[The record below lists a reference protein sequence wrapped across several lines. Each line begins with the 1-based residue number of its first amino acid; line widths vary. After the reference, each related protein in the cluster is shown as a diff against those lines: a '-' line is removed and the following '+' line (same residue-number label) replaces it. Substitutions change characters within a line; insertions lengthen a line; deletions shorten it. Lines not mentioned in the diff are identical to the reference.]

1 MSFISY
7 VLIDWNQ
14 SLQSQNLK
22 ISKLTKWE
30 AWDFN
35 KKFSINGETKKYI
48 RLELVSTLINLK
60 EKN

>member
-1 MSFISY
+1 MSFTSY

-14 SLQSQNLK
+14 PLQSQNFK
-22 ISKLTKWE
+22 TFKLTKWE
-30 AWDFN
+30 ALDLN

-48 RLELVSTLINLK
+48 RLELASTLTNLK

>member
-1 MSFISY
+1 VTFISY
-7 VLIDWNQ
+7 VLIDWNRP
-14 SLQSQNLK
+14 LQSQNLK
-22 ISKLTKWE
+22 TFKLTKWE

>member
-22 ISKLTKWE
+22 TFKLTKWE
-30 AWDFN
+30 AWDLN

-48 RLELVSTLINLK
+48 RLELGSTLINLK

>member
-14 SLQSQNLK
+14 PLQSQNLK

-35 KKFSINGETKKYI
+35 KKFSTNGETKKYI

-60 EKN
+60 AKN

>member
-14 SLQSQNLK
+14 PLQSQNLK
-22 ISKLTKWE
+22 TLKLTKWE
-30 AWDFN
+30 AWDLN
-35 KKFSINGETKKYI
+35 KKFSINGETKKYL

>member
-1 MSFISY
+1 MSFTSY

-14 SLQSQNLK
+14 PLQSQNFKTL
-22 ISKLTKWE
+22 KLTKWE
-30 AWDFN
+30 ALDLN
-35 KKFSINGETKKYI
+35 KKFFINGETKKYI

>member
-14 SLQSQNLK
+14 PLQSQNLK
-22 ISKLTKWE
+22 TLKLTKWE
-30 AWDFN
+30 AWDLN

>member
-14 SLQSQNLK
+14 PLQSQNLK

-35 KKFSINGETKKYI
+35 KKFSTNGETKKYI

>member
-1 MSFISY
+1 VSFISY

-14 SLQSQNLK
+14 PLQSQNLK
-22 ISKLTKWE
+22 ISKITKWE

-35 KKFSINGETKKYI
+35 KKFSTNGETKKYI

>member
-7 VLIDWNQ
+7 VLIDWNRP
-14 SLQSQNLK
+14 LQSQNLK

-35 KKFSINGETKKYI
+35 KKFSTNGETKKYI

-60 EKN
+60 EKK

>member
-1 MSFISY
+1 MSFTSY

-14 SLQSQNLK
+14 SIQSQNLK
-22 ISKLTKWE
+22 TFKLTKWE

-35 KKFSINGETKKYI
+35 KKLSINGEAKKYI
-48 RLELVSTLINLK
+48 RLELGSTLINLK

>member
-1 MSFISY
+1 MTFISY

-22 ISKLTKWE
+22 TFKLTKWE
-30 AWDFN
+30 AWDLN